1 MAKKRNVGRRVTP
14 APQSRRKIPAW
25 AWLAGGGVLA
35 VLLVIGLF
43 YLGNQGP
50 AIANNIEGVI
60 VFPEQARDH
69 QEGDIAYTTDVP
81 VGGIHNLEWQ
91 NCGIY
96 DQPVRT
102 ENAIHSIEHGAVW
115 IAYRPDL
122 PANQVDILHNL
133 VRQEQAGQQQH
144 WILLAPKPDLKDP
157 IVATAWRV
165 QLRLD
170 DASDERLLQFVKK
183 YQQGPF
189 TPEPGA
195 TCTFGGVGEPL
206 N

>member
-14 APQSRRKIPAW
+14 VLQSRRKIPAW

-81 VGGIHNLEWQ
+81 VGGIHNLKWQ

-122 PANQVDILHNL
+122 PAGQVDILHNL
-133 VRQEQAGQQQH
+133 VRQEQAGQQQR